1 MKNNT
6 NSQYGGFIPKHGG
19 YRNLLCF
26 QKAEIIYDG
35 TCYFV
40 EHFMQKPDRTIDQM
54 VQAARSG
61 KQNIA
66 EGSMASAM
74 SKQSEMFLTNV
85 AKASLEELLLDY
97 EDFLRVRK
105 LTIWGKDHRF
115 TKRFQEINR
124 TPNATYETYRKAL
137 EHENPEICANAM
149 LCLIH
154 AVIALIARL
163 LKQQEQDF
171 LQNGGIKERMMQMRV
186 EAKMLAQK
194 AKTATTP
201 DCPNCGKPMTVRKAA
216 TGKNA
221 GKEFWGCTGYP
232 ECKGIMNVKKYQN
245 GK

>member
-1 MKNNT
+1 MENNNT
-6 NSQYGGFIPKHGG
+6 NNQYGGFIPKHGG

-40 EHFMQKPDRTIDQM
+40 EHFLRKPNRTIDQM

-74 SKQSEMFLTNV
+74 SKHSEMFLTNV

-97 EDFLRVRK
+97 EDFLRIKK
-105 LTIWGKDHRF
+105 LTTWGKDHRL

-137 EHENPEICANAM
+137 ENENPEICANSM
-149 LCLIH
+149 ICLIH
-154 AVIALIARL
+154 AVIVLIAKL
-163 LKQQEQDF
+163 LQQQEQDF
-171 LQNGGIKERMMQMRV
+171 LKNGGIKERMMQMRI

-194 AKTATTP
+194 AKTTVP
-201 DCPNCGKPMTVRKAA
+201 PVCLNCGKPMILRKAA

-232 ECKGIMNVKKYQN
+232 ECKGVINVA
-245 GK
+245 

>member
-1 MKNNT
+1 MEEHSNT
-6 NSQYGGFIPKHGG
+6 NNSQYGGFIPKHGG

-26 QKAEIIYDG
+26 QKAEVIYDA

-40 EHFMQKPDRTIDQM
+40 EHFLHKPDRTIDQM

-97 EDFLRVRK
+97 EDFLRTRK
-105 LTIWGKDHRF
+105 LTLWGKDHRL
-115 TKRFQEINR
+115 TKRFQELNR

-137 EHENPEICANAM
+137 ENENPEICANAM
-149 LCLIH
+149 CCLIH
-154 AVIALIARL
+154 AVIVLIARL
-163 LKQQEQDF
+163 TQQQEQDF
-171 LQNGGIKERMMQMRV
+171 LKNGGIKERMMQMRV

-194 AKTATTP
+194 AKISSPPT
-201 DCPNCGKPMTVRKAA
+201 CPTCGNPMILRKAA

-232 ECKGIMNVKKYQN
+232 ECKGVVNI
-245 GK
+245 

>member
-1 MKNNT
+1 MAEQTNT
-6 NSQYGGFIPKHGG
+6 LNTQYGGFILKHGG

-26 QKAEIIYDG
+26 QKAEIIYDA

-40 EHFMQKPDRTIDQM
+40 EHFLHKPDRTIDQM

-97 EDFLRVRK
+97 EDFLRTRK
-105 LTIWGKDHRF
+105 LTLWGKDHLL
-115 TKRFQEINR
+115 TKRFQELNR
-124 TPNATYETYRKAL
+124 TPNATYDTYRKAL
-137 EHENPEICANAM
+137 ENEDPEICANAM
-149 LCLIH
+149 CCLIH
-154 AVIALIARL
+154 AVIVLMARL
-163 LKQQEQDF
+163 LQQQEQDF
-171 LQNGGIKERMMQMRV
+171 LKNGGIKERMMQMRV

-194 AKTATTP
+194 AKTKTP
-201 DCPNCGKPMTVRKAA
+201 PVCPICGGQMTLRKAVK
-216 TGKNA
+216 GKTA

-232 ECKGIMNVKKYQN
+232 DCKGIVNV
-245 GK
+245 

>member
-1 MKNNT
+1 MENNKT
-6 NSQYGGFIPKHGG
+6 NSQNGGFIPKHGG

-26 QKAEIIYDG
+26 QKAEIIYDA

-40 EHFMQKPDRTIDQM
+40 EHFLQKPDRTIDQM

-74 SKQSEMFLTNV
+74 SKQSEMFLTNI

-97 EDFLRVRK
+97 EDFLRTKK
-105 LTIWGKDHRF
+105 LTIWGKDHRL

-137 EHENPEICANAM
+137 ENENPEICANAM

-154 AVIALIARL
+154 AVIVLISRL
-163 LKQQEQDF
+163 LQQQERDF

-194 AKTATTP
+194 TKTTVSPA
-201 DCPNCGKPMTVRKAA
+201 CPKCGSPMILRKAA
-216 TGKNA
+216 KGKNA

-232 ECKGIMNVKKYQN
+232 ECN
-245 GK
+245 GVVNI

>member
-1 MKNNT
+1 MEGNNI

-40 EHFMQKPDRTIDQM
+40 KHFLQQPDRTIDQM
-54 VQAARSG
+54 IQAARSG

-97 EDFLRVRK
+97 EDFLRTRN

-115 TKRFQEINR
+115 TKRF
-124 TPNATYETYRKAL
+124 L
-137 EHENPEICANAM
+137 
-149 LCLIH
+149 
-154 AVIALIARL
+154 
-163 LKQQEQDF
+163 
-171 LQNGGIKERMMQMRV
+171 
-186 EAKMLAQK
+186 
-194 AKTATTP
+194 
-201 DCPNCGKPMTVRKAA
+201 
-216 TGKNA
+216 
-221 GKEFWGCTGYP
+221 
-232 ECKGIMNVKKYQN
+232 
-245 GK
+245 